1 MKNILDPSFKYTN
14 AASTDISKTF
24 ERVRAE
30 MRKSTQAKNLEKPL
44 VSDNQIMFKTLSDFD
59 EILGSRSDSR

>member
-1 MKNILDPSFKYTN
+1 MKHILNPDFKYTN
-14 AASTDISKTF
+14 SASTDISKTF

-30 MRKSTQAKNLEKPL
+30 MKSTQAKNLEKPL

-59 EILGSRSDSR
+59 EILGFR